1 MDNLAVQY
9 KDGAGNSVRLT
20 REEVAKYISTDPS
33 VTEKE
38 VFAFLNLCRYLKL
51 NPFLREVYLIKY
63 KGAPAT
69 FVISYQTLLKRAE
82 RNENFDGY
90 EVKVEG
96 KVPNLTATAVVYRK
110 DKSHPFK
117 AVVHYEEAVKT
128 VLDRRTGK
136 ERPMSA
142 WSKMPRWMLRKV
154 ALARALKEAFPNAVG
169 SLPVD
174 PMGESAPSG
183 EAEMTKEE
191 VEEAV
196 NALYGEPKSIF
207 AKSVQAPKDAQMLR
221 SAPAKNPQA
230 ESPQARA

>member
-38 VFAFLNLCRYLKL
+38 VFAFLNLCKYLKL

-69 FVISYQTLLKRAE
+69 FVVSYQTLLKRAE

-90 EVKVEG
+90 DVKVEG
-96 KVPNLTATAVVYRK
+96 KAPNLTATAVVYRK

-207 AKSVQAPKDAQMLR
+207 AKAPKNAQILR
-221 SAPAKNPQA
+221 SATAKNAQA
-230 ESPQARA
+230 ESPKTRA